1 MDAELYQG
9 DYVKDG
15 GEFFD
20 PTSRKAAKKAG
31 HGAKPA
37 HLRGLSK
44 VKQIPTLILLSFEN
58 LLISLNLKIIFLS
71 FLSLSYR
78 YEHYF

>member
-20 PTSRKAAKKAG
+20 PTSRKAGKKAR

-44 VKQIPTLILLSFEN
+44 VKQIPT
-58 LLISLNLKIIFLS
+58 
-71 FLSLSYR
+71 
-78 YEHYF
+78 